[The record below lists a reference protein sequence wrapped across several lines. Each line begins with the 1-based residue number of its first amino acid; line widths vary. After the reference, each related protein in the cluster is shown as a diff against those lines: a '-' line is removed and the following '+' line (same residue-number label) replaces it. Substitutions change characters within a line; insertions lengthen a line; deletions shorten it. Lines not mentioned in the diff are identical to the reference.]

1 MSVINNSALSG
12 ASGASAAGAGGYEIA
27 RSLRFNVDDAS
38 YLSRTPSTAGNRRTW
53 SWSGW
58 IKISDLSEAN
68 IFNGGTSG
76 SNDFSIRIENGQLQV
91 QSYTGSW
98 VWRLKTSALFRDPSA
113 WYHFVVAF
121 DSTKSTAS
129 DRIKVYVNGIQETT
143 FDTATYPTQ
152 DLDSLVN
159 STNPHYF
166 AYSPAYG
173 DSSFYLADAQ
183 FIDGIAASPSDFTET
198 DDNGVL
204 QPKKY
209 EGSYNG
215 SASGTVYSS
224 TITMNGGS
232 AGYGTPASM
241 FNGDETDAGRLISA
255 ANGNITWDASSY
267 NLSGTLRV
275 KTQNYRK
282 VTVTHSGGSTTLQA
296 TSSTA
301 LQWLDFGSLTNIT
314 TVVGFA
320 DSDGKNTG
328 VISAVEYAGN
338 TLVDGTVAG
347 VNGFHLALSDNSS
360 DAALGYDTSSTSNT
374 TDKGQNFKA
383 VTYTGNGA
391 ARTISCGFSPG
402 LVWIK
407 DLTQAHNHNLVD
419 IVRGAPNILSS
430 DTNVAE
436 ITNSTDSLTG
446 FVSNGFTLGA
456 NTAGTQSYEL
466 NKNGNNYVSW
476 SWKAGAAASSNTDGT
491 ITSQVSVNQAYGFS
505 IVKYTGTGS
514 SATVGHGLNASPK
527 FLIIKNRDGA
537 HQWAVYSNAIGAG
550 NKLMLD
556 SANGTASTGHFN
568 STDPTSSVFSVG
580 TTSSVNN
587 SGDDIIAYCWSEV
600 AGFSKFGSYTGNG
613 SSTGPTI
620 TTGFKPAFVMIKRT
634 DTSGHHWAMLDSAR
648 GTNAE
653 LLANLSNAEGST
665 LSVSFT
671 ATGFQV
677 TNTAPDI
684 NGSGGNFIYMAF
696 AEDIGNHF
704 EVNNLTA
711 STGDTTPGQNFKA
724 IAYTG
729 TGSSQSITTN
739 FEPGLIWLKSRTN
752 AYHNHLVD
760 SVRGAG
766 QVLWSNRNNAEDTN
780 DSSIVSSISSNG
792 FTLGSG
798 AGVNASGANHI
809 AWVWNAGANSNKTY
823 TVKVVSDGGNKYRF
837 DDFGTSAVTLELAE
851 GSTYVFD
858 QSDSSNSGHPLRF
871 STTSNG
877 THGGGSEYTTGVTT
891 TGTPGSAGAKTTI
904 VVAASAPTLY
914 YYCTQHSGM
923 GGQANTNST
932 AGASNFDGSIQAVV
946 KANQTK
952 GFSIVSFTGNN
963 TEDATVGHGLNATP
977 ELVIQKGRTIA
988 NYWAVYHAATP
999 STPHSRLDL
1008 TNTATT
1014 GSHYWKSFSST
1025 LMTLPDGG
1033 TTLNNVNNNGE
1044 DYIAYC
1050 FAPVAGYSAFGSYT
1064 GNGSSTGP
1072 VITTGFKTA
1081 FVLIKS
1087 TSSGDWYII
1096 DSARG
1101 NNKILYPNL
1110 TNAESTGSLVE
1121 LTDTGFKIVTSTSN
1135 VNANGQT
1142 FIYMAFADNLG
1153 GEGCDSLVD
1162 TPEQRADQT
1171 DSGAGGTVVGNYA
1184 TLNPLNT
1191 GSNLALS
1198 NGNLR
1203 ATESGGNYHSSMST
1217 IGVSSGKW
1225 YCEMTLVNDR
1235 FGFGIG
1241 TGDTNMSSW
1250 LGQTSTDWVWRKDG
1264 HGNAGRHNASD
1275 ITYSHSTSPG
1285 DVIGLMLDLS
1295 GSQGILKYS
1304 VNGSDKGAMVS
1315 NIPIGPTY
1323 FITCG
1328 DDTSTGTADFHL
1340 NFGQRP
1346 FVHLVNDINAAP
1358 TLSNGAVI
1366 AKVAS
1371 GTFSGQ
1377 LISGSGNMNFWTSS
1391 NGVTWSYLSGG
1402 SSASFSNAAWVAIG
1416 GSGTSA
1422 RSISSATSF
1431 QYAVYNGGTEFDA
1444 SSGSAADVSG
1454 LTYLPANSYKAL
1466 NTANLPTPTIA
1477 DGSKHFDIRTY
1488 TGNGVSLSVGGT
1500 TYPSAGVTAT
1510 GTGGVSGISS
1520 TYPILHAF
1528 DGSSSTYLAT
1538 NYADISTNPAV
1549 LTITF
1554 PTGNQPTYSQS
1565 VVIEIWSGPN
1575 DTVQASINGGSLQSV
1590 AKNNWTQHT
1599 VASGSGTITELK
1611 ITRQKSNSNNGGAEL
1626 RAIIV
1631 DGNQLLDDQGA
1642 PLSFSPDLVWIK
1654 SRSETKHHELYDVF
1668 RGPLYPLNPNKTDQE
1683 YLTVNSL
1690 TAFNVNGFSLGSR
1703 ADVNNSGQSFVAW
1716 TWDGGD
1722 LVTNSAYDQ
1731 TAIWSGMMTSTGS
1744 GIEAANPAT
1753 SGFDGT
1759 LTGLGCRV
1767 NGNSSMTWTPAGGY
1781 AFTGSVIIYCA
1792 GDGMPSGNQFT
1803 CVHAGGTL
1811 DFSSSVTTGTTNTAV
1826 NLTNLG
1832 ITSPITSITIASGV
1846 SNPRFSGIEI
1856 GGKLL
1861 VDAGLIPVGSLNP
1874 TPFDQSQTWSNGLT
1888 ASPSNGLGYAA
1899 SVFDG
1904 SENIN
1909 RNTNMSASA
1918 TVTFTP
1924 PGTITNVTK
1933 LEVKVGAVNT
1943 ANSVFELNGVNKLSD
1958 YNTLVGTGNAAVT
1971 DQYVDITSLFVGT
1984 STLTSMK
1991 WGYNGSTNYN
2001 LIRNIKVNG
2010 SLLVDSGVSVT
2021 NVPSIASTVRANPS
2035 AGFSIVSY
2043 TGNSVNNTTIGH
2055 GLNTAPQL
2063 IITKNR
2069 DGAYNWI
2076 TYSAELAA
2084 TKVLA
2089 LDGTYAAFTPSGGY
2103 YSNVGSSTYQVVQ
2116 GSANLTN
2123 LNNSGD
2129 DYIAY
2134 CFAPVEGYSSF
2145 GSYTGNGSADGP
2157 FVYTGFRPA
2166 WILIKDTDASI
2177 NWRLLDTAR
2186 NPNNL
2191 SQLGLIPNDSSQEVT
2206 TNMQMDILSNGF
2218 KIKATADINASGN
2231 TMVYAAFAE
2240 NPFQNSRAR

>member
-1 MSVINNSALSG
+1 
-12 ASGASAAGAGGYEIA
+12 
-27 RSLRFNVDDAS
+27 
-38 YLSRTPSTAGNRRTW
+38 
-53 SWSGW
+53 
-58 IKISDLSEAN
+58 
-68 IFNGGTSG
+68 
-76 SNDFSIRIENGQLQV
+76 
-91 QSYTGSW
+91 
-98 VWRLKTSALFRDPSA
+98 
-113 WYHFVVAF
+113 
-121 DSTKSTAS
+121 
-129 DRIKVYVNGIQETT
+129 
-143 FDTATYPTQ
+143 
-152 DLDSLVN
+152 
-159 STNPHYF
+159 
-166 AYSPAYG
+166 
-173 DSSFYLADAQ
+173 
-183 FIDGIAASPSDFTET
+183 
-198 DDNGVL
+198 
-204 QPKKY
+204 
-209 EGSYNG
+209 
-215 SASGTVYSS
+215 
-224 TITMNGGS
+224 
-232 AGYGTPASM
+232 
-241 FNGDETDAGRLISA
+241 
-255 ANGNITWDASSY
+255 
-267 NLSGTLRV
+267 
-275 KTQNYRK
+275 
-282 VTVTHSGGSTTLQA
+282 
-296 TSSTA
+296 
-301 LQWLDFGSLTNIT
+301 
-314 TVVGFA
+314 
-320 DSDGKNTG
+320 
-328 VISAVEYAGN
+328 
-338 TLVDGTVAG
+338 
-347 VNGFHLALSDNSS
+347 
-360 DAALGYDTSSTSNT
+360 
-374 TDKGQNFKA
+374 
-383 VTYTGNGA
+383 
-391 ARTISCGFSPG
+391 
-402 LVWIK
+402 
-407 DLTQAHNHNLVD
+407 
-419 IVRGAPNILSS
+419 
-430 DTNVAE
+430 
-436 ITNSTDSLTG
+436 
-446 FVSNGFTLGA
+446 
-456 NTAGTQSYEL
+456 
-466 NKNGNNYVSW
+466 
-476 SWKAGAAASSNTDGT
+476 
-491 ITSQVSVNQAYGFS
+491 
-505 IVKYTGTGS
+505 
-514 SATVGHGLNASPK
+514 
-527 FLIIKNRDGA
+527 
-537 HQWAVYSNAIGAG
+537 
-550 NKLMLD
+550 
-556 SANGTASTGHFN
+556 
-568 STDPTSSVFSVG
+568 
-580 TTSSVNN
+580 
-587 SGDDIIAYCWSEV
+587 
-600 AGFSKFGSYTGNG
+600 
-613 SSTGPTI
+613 
-620 TTGFKPAFVMIKRT
+620 
-634 DTSGHHWAMLDSAR
+634 
-648 GTNAE
+648 
-653 LLANLSNAEGST
+653 
-665 LSVSFT
+665 
-671 ATGFQV
+671 
-677 TNTAPDI
+677 
-684 NGSGGNFIYMAF
+684 
-696 AEDIGNHF
+696 
-704 EVNNLTA
+704 
-711 STGDTTPGQNFKA
+711 
-724 IAYTG
+724 
-729 TGSSQSITTN
+729 
-739 FEPGLIWLKSRTN
+739 
-752 AYHNHLVD
+752 
-760 SVRGAG
+760 
-766 QVLWSNRNNAEDTN
+766 
-780 DSSIVSSISSNG
+780 
-792 FTLGSG
+792 
-798 AGVNASGANHI
+798 
-809 AWVWNAGANSNKTY
+809 
-823 TVKVVSDGGNKYRF
+823 
-837 DDFGTSAVTLELAE
+837 
-851 GSTYVFD
+851 
-858 QSDSSNSGHPLRF
+858 SNSGHPLRF

-1072 VITTGFKTA
+1072 VIDVGFKPR
-1081 FVLIKS
+1081 FVMVKRSDAANNWAIF
-1087 TSSGDWYII
+1087 
-1096 DSARG
+1096 DSARSL
-1101 NNKILYPNL
+1101 NNDLKAN
-1110 TNAESTGSLVE
+1110 TNEAEGSAPFDFL
-1121 LTDTGFKIVTSTSN
+1121 DNGFQPKNTYTST
-1135 VNANGQT
+1135 NANGAT
-1142 FIYMAFADNLG
+1142 YIYMAFADDTS

-1171 DSGAGGTVVGNYA
+1171 DSGAGGEVVGNYA
-1184 TLNPLNT
+1184 TFNTLHKGGSMTISDGNLVVNNTSTNQWRTQHPTIGGKTGKYYSEFTFTGTDITKIGFGVGPASESLNSYAGFIT
-1191 GSNLALS
+1191 GSYTWFLNNGFYTAGSYTDTGSAWSTGCTFSDVYGIAVDLDNS
-1198 NGNLR
+1198 N
-1203 ATESGGNYHSSMST
+1203 
-1217 IGVSSGKW
+1217 VSFYKNG
-1225 YCEMTLVNDR
+1225 TL
-1235 FGFGIG
+1235 IG
-1241 TGDTNMSSW
+1241 TKSMVN
-1250 LGQTSTDWVWRKDG
+1250 R
-1264 HGNAGRHNASD
+1264 
-1275 ITYSHSTSPG
+1275 
-1285 DVIGLMLDLS
+1285 LDEDYHIYVTIY
-1295 GSQGILKYS
+1295 GGVQ
-1304 VNGSDKGAMVS
+1304 A
-1315 NIPIGPTY
+1315 
-1323 FITCG
+1323 
-1328 DDTSTGTADFHL
+1328 TA
-1340 NFGQRP
+1340 NFGARP
-1346 FVHLVNDINAAP
+1346 FVHPVNDINAAP

-1391 NGVTWSYLSGG
+1391 DGVTWSYLSGG

-1444 SSGSAADVSG
+1444 SSGSAVDVSG
-1454 LTYLPANSYKAL
+1454 LTYLPANSYKSL
-1466 NTANLPTPTIA
+1466 NTANLEPATIA
-1477 DGSKHFDIRTY
+1477 DGSKNFDIRTY

-1690 TAFNVNGFSLGSR
+1690 TAFNANGFSLGSR

-2035 AGFSIVSY
+2035 AGFSICTYS
-2043 TGNSVNNTTIGH
+2043 GSGSNGSFGH
-2055 GLNTAPQL
+2055 GLNAVPELVIVKCRNVAQNWAVQHSAYGPTKYTYLNSTHEARTTGAAAFWNNTAP
-2063 IITKNR
+2063 T
-2069 DGAYNWI
+2069 
-2076 TYSAELAA
+2076 
-2084 TKVLA
+2084 
-2089 LDGTYAAFTPSGGY
+2089 
-2103 YSNVGSSTYQVVQ
+2103 SSTVSV
-2116 GSANLTN
+2116 GTDNDTN
-2123 LNNSGD
+2123 ASGRN
-2129 DYIAY
+2129 YVAY
-2134 CFAPVEGYSSF
+2134 CFAPVAGYSAF
-2145 GSYTGNGSADGP
+2145 GSYTGNGSSDGP

-2191 SQLGLIPNDSSQEVT
+2191 SELGLIPNDSSQEVT

-2231 TMVYAAFAE
+2231 TMIYAAFAE